1 LSSSYE
7 KATKGG
13 GARGRVC
20 IKGYGHKWLNVP
32 YDCGI
37 VFCARP
43 EPHRR
48 ATSVYADY
56 LIHADEGGPRDQMD
70 WTPEFSR
77 RARGFPVYAA
87 IRSLGRRGI
96 AELVERCCDLA
107 TRFAAGIAE
116 VPGAEVLNEVVINQV
131 LFRFDSDDRTVA
143 ALKAVQDGG
152 VAWMSG
158 STWQGR
164 QAIRISV
171 SNWQTTAE
179 DIDRTV
185 AEFAR
190 AAG

>member
-1 LSSSYE
+1 
-7 KATKGG
+7 
-13 GARGRVC
+13 V
-20 IKGYGHKWLNVP
+20 
-32 YDCGI
+32 
-37 VFCARP
+37 
-43 EPHRR
+43 
-48 ATSVYADY
+48 
-56 LIHADEGGPRDQMD
+56 
-70 WTPEFSR
+70 
-77 RARGFPVYAA
+77 
-87 IRSLGRRGI
+87 
-96 AELVERCCDLA
+96 
-107 TRFAAGIAE
+107 RFATGIAE

-131 LFRFDSDDRTVA
+131 LFRFDSDDLTAA
-143 ALKAVQDGG
+143 ALKAVQEGG

>member
-1 LSSSYE
+1 
-7 KATKGG
+7 
-13 GARGRVC
+13 
-20 IKGYGHKWLNVP
+20 
-32 YDCGI
+32 
-37 VFCARP
+37 
-43 EPHRR
+43 
-48 ATSVYADY
+48 

-87 IRSLGRRGI
+87 IRSLGRSGI

-107 TRFAAGIAE
+107 VRFAAGIAD

-131 LFRFDSDDRTVA
+131 LFRFDSDDRTAA
-143 ALKAVQDGG
+143 ALKAVQEGS

-179 DIDRTV
+179 DIDRTI